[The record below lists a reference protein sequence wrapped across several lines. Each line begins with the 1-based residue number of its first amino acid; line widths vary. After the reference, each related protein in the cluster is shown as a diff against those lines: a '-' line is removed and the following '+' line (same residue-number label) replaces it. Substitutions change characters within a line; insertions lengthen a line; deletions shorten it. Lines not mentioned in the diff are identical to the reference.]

1 MEYIFEAILDLL
13 LEGGIEVSKNRKI
26 SKWIR
31 YPIIAII
38 TLFFLSVIGLIF
50 LAGILIFKTN
60 KFASIFLIL
69 IGVFMLIMS
78 IIKFRKLYLIKKE
91 KMYE

>member
-1 MEYIFEAILDLL
+1 MEYIFEFILELVLDS
-13 LEGGIEVSKNRKI
+13 GIKASKNKKI

-31 YPIIAII
+31 YPLIIII
-38 TLFFLSVIGLIF
+38 SLFFIGVIGLIF

-91 KMYE
+91 KKYE